1 MIKIKMGNG
10 DTFLVDDTRR
20 SFISNEL
27 YYDVEMNFGQTMR
40 TQRRGLYH
48 LNDKVTIN
56 VDQICS
62 IEDIED

>member
-1 MIKIKMGNG
+1 MIKIKMSNG
-10 DTFLVDDTRR
+10 DQFLVDNTRR
-20 SFISNEL
+20 NFIPNEL

-56 VDQICS
+56 IDQICS